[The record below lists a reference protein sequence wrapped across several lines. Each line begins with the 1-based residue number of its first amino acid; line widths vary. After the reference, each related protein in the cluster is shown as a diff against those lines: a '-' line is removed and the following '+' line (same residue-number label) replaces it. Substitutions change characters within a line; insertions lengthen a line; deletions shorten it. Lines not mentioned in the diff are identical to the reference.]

1 MGEEPKN
8 NFQMGRGI
16 QNCCNMLP
24 QLFYFQQ
31 NVIRHSKKQER
42 VTHIQK
48 KKASNKNCLREGPN
62 VRLDGQRLQ
71 RSHYKYS
78 MNKINYALKSKV

>member
-8 NFQMGRGI
+8 NFQTGRGI

-24 QLFYFQQ
+24 QIFYFQQ

-48 KKASNKNCLREGPN
+48 KKRQVTKTACERAQMSDLMDKDFKEAT
-62 VRLDGQRLQ
+62 
-71 RSHYKYS
+71 
-78 MNKINYALKSKV
+78 INIQ

>member
-8 NFQMGRGI
+8 NFQMGSGI

-24 QLFYFQQ
+24 QILYFQQ
-31 NVIRHSKKQER
+31 NVIRRSKKQEH

-48 KKASNKNCLREGPN
+48 KKKASKKNCLWEGPN

-78 MNKINYALKSKV
+78 MNKKIML